1 MFMEKDDQ
9 RARRRN
15 RRRAWLI
22 KKVEENPGGEN
33 TPEEVHPAT
42 FLEELKEAQKQ
53 STEAIE
59 ILKRILELRRKLDDL
74 SYAPCPE
81 TGLYAGREGIKNC
94 GRLHATER
102 NADTDEITNEFT
114 DNGDPLGGGI
124 VLGYNFRPWHD
135 SIVVG
140 PFGSFDW
147 LDQTINHTFPSGS
160 FLGTR
165 SNWIA
170 TVGGKA
176 GVATTSDVFLYCLAG
191 SVLVEHRAQRQIRDA
206 LIAHH
211 HGARLHT
218 RRRRRVLAE
227 QASNFRSAGFR
238 LPAIPAQL
246 VV

>member
-94 GRLHATER
+94 GRLHTTER

-170 TVGGKA
+170 TLSGKV
-176 GVATTSDVFLYCLAG
+176 GVATTSGVFLYGLAG
-191 SVLVEHRAQRQIRDA
+191 ASWLNTELNVKFATLSSHTTTVPGFT
-206 LIAHH
+206 LGV
-211 HGARLHT
+211 GA
-218 RRRRRVLAE
+218 E
-227 QASNFRSAGFR
+227 Y
-238 LPAIPAQL
+238 
-246 VV
+246 